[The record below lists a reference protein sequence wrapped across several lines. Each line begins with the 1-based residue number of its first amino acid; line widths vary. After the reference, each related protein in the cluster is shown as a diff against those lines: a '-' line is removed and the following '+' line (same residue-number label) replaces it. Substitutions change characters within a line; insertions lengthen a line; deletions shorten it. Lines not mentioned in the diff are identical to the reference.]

1 VSHDD
6 ANSPKKT
13 IFALSDG
20 GLHVRSTRLRI
31 DDGGTSKLMIY
42 HGEHGRNKE

>member
-1 VSHDD
+1 MTTPIHR
-6 ANSPKKT
+6 KRT

-20 GLHVRSTRLRI
+20 GLHIRSTQLRI
-31 DDGGTSKLMIY
+31 GDGGISKLMIY

>member
-1 VSHDD
+1 MTTPIHR
-6 ANSPKKT
+6 KRT
-13 IFALSDG
+13 IFALFDG
-20 GLHVRSTRLRI
+20 GLHIRSTRLRI